1 MAKILGKDT
10 ATYAKEREG
19 FLRDLQHFHE
29 TRGYVNYQHT
39 HTYTINH
46 LLCVFVFFRTAFK
59 RVPKVNGHEIDL
71 YLLYSLVTQQG
82 GWLKVS
88 VDVVRGV

>member
-1 MAKILGKDT
+1 MAKILGKDI

-29 TRGYVNYQHT
+29 TRGYVNTKQPHT
-39 HTYTINH
+39 KQYDTLFY
-46 LLCVFVFFRTAFK
+46 RTPFK
-59 RVPKVNGHEIDL
+59 RVPKVNGQEIDL
-71 YLLYSLVTQQG
+71 YLLYTLVTQQG

-88 VDVVRGV
+88 KYSFCEYCHGF

>member
-29 TRGYVNYQHT
+29 TRGYVVFTVNT
-39 HTYTINH
+39 SSSSAASSC
-46 LLCVFVFFRTAFK
+46 CVCRTSFK

-71 YLLYSLVTQQG
+71 YLLYTLVTQQG

-88 VDVVRGV
+88 E